1 MGLGAKM
8 NVEFYFI
15 AEKVAKSVKD
25 VKQIIVKK

>member
-1 MGLGAKM
+1 MGFGAKLQ
-8 NVEFYFI
+8 VEIYFI

>member
-8 NVEFYFI
+8 NVDFYFI
-15 AEKVAKSVKD
+15 AKKVAKSVKD